1 MFVLTDDTTGLR
13 NSFSALKFLTALI
26 FLIAINFTALI
37 STSFK

>member
-26 FLIAINFTALI
+26 FLIVLIFLIAINSLTH
-37 STSFK
+37 